1 MQRYFYFICSWLTDL
16 NQQVRV
22 IAEAQGQEVEVAKTL
37 WSIMQRSVGAL
48 EDLCLSFS
56 GILVE
61 MKTSLTGAMIGAE
74 LAETTFW
81 VK

>member
-1 MQRYFYFICSWLTDL
+1 MR
-16 NQQVRV
+16 
-22 IAEAQGQEVEVAKTL
+22 AEAQGREVEVAEML

-61 MKTSLTGAMIGAE
+61 MKTSLTGAIIGAK
-74 LAETTFW
+74 LAETTFR

>member
-1 MQRYFYFICSWLTDL
+1 M
-16 NQQVRV
+16 
-22 IAEAQGQEVEVAKTL
+22 IAEAQGREVKVAETL

-56 GILVE
+56 GILLK
-61 MKTSLTGAMIGAE
+61 MKTSLMIGAE
-74 LAETTFW
+74 LAETTFR